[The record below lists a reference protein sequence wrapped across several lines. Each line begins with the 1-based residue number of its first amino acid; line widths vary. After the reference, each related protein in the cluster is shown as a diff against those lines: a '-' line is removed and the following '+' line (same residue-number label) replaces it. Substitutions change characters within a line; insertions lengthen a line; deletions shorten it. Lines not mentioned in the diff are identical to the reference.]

1 MKYLFGFFLSLFD
14 KTDQKRIFKNF
25 LAEINANFLRT
36 LIQIGFPPL
45 MIYTYGLEKFGI
57 WVFILSVPSILSI
70 LNININEAAKIEM
83 SVNYNL
89 NNYEKINLIYN
100 NTIISTLIIILFLS
114 LVSFGVIFNYNFDLK
129 IFKIISSDL
138 SLILFFIFSA
148 FLIDFLNSIFICG
161 LTYFG
166 RIDINSYLE
175 IFFDFLGKIL
185 IIIFGFLFGDLLIA
199 SILYCANNLIKII
212 TYFYFFKK
220 KNNNVIFLNLS
231 LFSKNE
237 IFRLLKLSFP
247 HYLETI
253 IFIVR
258 NSFQIILLGVFFNA
272 YIVGM
277 ISALKTLFFFLPIR
291 AWGTLSKVL
300 IYEFTKSLSL
310 KNTHLLLKI
319 LEKVLIIFLI
329 FVSSYFIITAILGNW
344 LFNFWLNNSYNYDYY
359 LVLFICLD
367 VCFMVLGS
375 TYKLIGKSIN
385 KFSSIVKF
393 DLMISFT
400 IIATTYVYLKNF
412 ENLYFLFIMNIIGS
426 TAYLTYSFLNYK
438 KVIKLLKSN

>member
-1 MKYLFGFFLSLFD
+1 M
-14 KTDQKRIFKNF
+14 
-25 LAEINANFLRT
+25 
-36 LIQIGFPPL
+36 
-45 MIYTYGLEKFGI
+45 
-57 WVFILSVPSILSI
+57 
-70 LNININEAAKIEM
+70 
-83 SVNYNL
+83 
-89 NNYEKINLIYN
+89 
-100 NTIISTLIIILFLS
+100 
-114 LVSFGVIFNYNFDLK
+114 
-129 IFKIISSDL
+129 
-138 SLILFFIFSA
+138 
-148 FLIDFLNSIFICG
+148 
-161 LTYFG
+161 
-166 RIDINSYLE
+166 
-175 IFFDFLGKIL
+175 
-185 IIIFGFLFGDLLIA
+185 LIA